1 VCKCDKGST
10 ARERDYN
17 FFYGKGNENYQKET
31 ELFEHNRI
39 LSAVK
44 RVEFVSDRM
53 SYIVLRDRWINIF
66 VLNVHTSSA
75 EKHGDSKDRFCKEFE
90 QVFLSFS

>member
-1 VCKCDKGST
+1 VTKEARQEKGIKI
-10 ARERDYN
+10 
-17 FFYGKGNENYQKET
+17 FYGKGIENYQMET

-44 RVEFVSDRM
+44 RVEFVSDWM
-53 SYIVLRDRWINIF
+53 SYIVLRGRWINIF
-66 VLNVHTSSA
+66 VLNVHASSA
-75 EKHGDSKDRFCKEFE
+75 EKHDDSKDRFYKEFE